1 MQVVGT
7 EVTRY
12 TVSPAESGLRYP
24 LQVIVYQPRNE
35 NILKAKVISLE
46 LAEAYSMSDDAVTWE
61 DAAWQ

>member
-12 TVSPAESGLRYP
+12 TVSPAESGLSYP

-35 NILKAKVISLE
+35 AILKAKVISFE
-46 LAEAYSMSDDAVTWE
+46 LAEAYALSDDAVTWE

>member
-12 TVSPAESGLRYP
+12 TVSPEESGLSYP
-24 LQVIVYQPRNE
+24 LQVIVYRPRNDE
-35 NILKAKVISLE
+35 AMKAKVISFE
-46 LAEAYSMSDDAVTWE
+46 LAEAYALSDDAVTWE

>member
-1 MQVVGT
+1 MQVAGT

-12 TVSPAESGLRYP
+12 TVSPAETGLSYP

-35 NILKAKVISLE
+35 ATLKAKVISCE
-46 LAEAYSMSDDAVTWE
+46 LAEAYAISDEAVTWE

>member
-12 TVSPAESGLRYP
+12 TVSPDESGVSYP
-24 LQVIVYQPRNE
+24 LQVIIYLPRNE
-35 NILKAKVISLE
+35 VALKAKVISFE
-46 LAEAYSMSDDAVTWE
+46 LAEAYSLSDDAVTWE